1 VAPLASLGLAAAD
14 VGPRVRGRSAPG
26 RGRSGG
32 RWITEDPQRP
42 SASAQGRQENAFQS
56 ASCYAP
62 YQQEAKKTAQ
72 ENVSAVGQRVNVSFL
87 QRTLMEPTG
96 RTVEG
101 LGALLHQEFENP
113 RFKEWLVSAP
123 GRLDGLRLKALG
135 QTTGM
140 APFVVSDTRGRDGG
154 LEHTVKWTDRRERP
168 QSSFINLR
176 DKDWHFNHLRL
187 DPVQEMHQNQAL
199 LRLWGEWKHDTEG
212 ADRDDAMA
220 RKLAEATAEALVKR
234 HESLYG
240 GELQG
245 VSGHRPDYTSPGP
258 TTVTFGGARSRKRR
272 RGRGRSRRQRLRSRR
287 RRHRRVRSR
296 RRGGRKAK

>member
-1 VAPLASLGLAAAD
+1 
-14 VGPRVRGRSAPG
+14 
-26 RGRSGG
+26 
-32 RWITEDPQRP
+32 
-42 SASAQGRQENAFQS
+42 
-56 ASCYAP
+56 
-62 YQQEAKKTAQ
+62 
-72 ENVSAVGQRVNVSFL
+72 
-87 QRTLMEPTG
+87 MEPTG

-154 LEHTVKWTDRRERP
+154 LEHELEWTHRSGSPE
-168 QSSFINLR
+168 SCLINLR
-176 DKDWHFNHLRL
+176 NREWHFNHLRL

-245 VSGHRPDYTSPGP
+245 VSWHRPDYTSPGP
-258 TTVTFGGARSRKRR
+258 TTVTFGGARSRKSR
-272 RGRGRSRRQRLRSRR
+272 RGRGRSRRQRWRSRR

-296 RRGGRKAK
+296 TRRKGIIRKGGRRGH